1 MIFYYK
7 VRFNSFTTF
16 YQCFLLGTKS
26 LVLTTTDL
34 ALGVVRDK
42 EEEGLYHSISGPC
55 QSYDD
60 DLQNSKTAGM
70 YSSIRDGGTSKTV
83 GMYQSINGQSF
94 DDDLQNSKSFDDD
107 ENLKNGGA
115 PIYESIDHQSQLQNG
130 QL

>member
-1 MIFYYK
+1 M
-7 VRFNSFTTF
+7 
-16 YQCFLLGTKS
+16 
-26 LVLTTTDL
+26 VLTTTDL

-55 QSYDD
+55 QSSYD
-60 DLQNSKTAGM
+60 DLQNSKTAGI

-94 DDDLQNSKSFDDD
+94 DDE

-130 QL
+130 QFRF

>member
-1 MIFYYK
+1 
-7 VRFNSFTTF
+7 
-16 YQCFLLGTKS
+16 

-42 EEEGLYHSISGPC
+42 EEEDLYHSISGPC
-55 QSYDD
+55 QSAYD
-60 DLQNSKTAGM
+60 DLQNSKTAGI

-83 GMYQSINGQSF
+83 GMYQSINVQSF
-94 DDDLQNSKSFDDD
+94 DDE